1 MPVRRDRKESKEK
14 ENVVFSSKIR
24 NESAERP
31 GKTVEQR
38 GQRGREAG
46 CQEEYGSR
54 ASFLS
59 GRPRRGQ
66 GVTEPGRKLG
76 HAGVCP

>member
-1 MPVRRDRKESKEK
+1 MRRDRKESKEK
-14 ENVVFSSKIR
+14 EKVVFSSKIR

-31 GKTVEQR
+31 GKTIEQR
-38 GQRGREAG
+38 GQQGREVG
-46 CQEEYGSR
+46 RQEEYGNR

-76 HAGVCP
+76 RAGVCP